1 MSGCRLAIIADDLSG
16 ALDTSAPFAA
26 RGADARVVISL
37 EALATT
43 LAEWQGQWPE
53 VIAVNTQS
61 RHLQSEEAAL
71 RVSEAVGLLKRV
83 APQQWFKK
91 VDSTL
96 RGQVVAECTALREAL
111 GFPLLLAPAVPA
123 QGRTVRHA
131 EVWVD
136 GIPLADTSYQQD
148 ALSTPLI
155 GSIDQAFAASGLPLQ
170 RYQPGR
176 DVQLPNGDCI
186 ADAESDGELSA
197 LYELVLSAGCRRAM
211 AGAAGLA
218 TAIAQ
223 YFFGRPDAPFRRLNN
238 VNAVLYAI
246 GSRSPRAAEQ
256 LQQLRQHVPGLAVM
270 KACAEPSATPCSPS
284 HSNPCHSNPVLG
296 AYVVVPGESE
306 ERTASQVAAS
316 MASKVADIT
325 SAWRD
330 DDTCLLF
337 LTGGDIA
344 MAVLTQLGV
353 SYICVETEWSPGVA
367 LGSMDG
373 DRRRRVMTK
382 AGGFGDT
389 QLLVHL
395 HQQFA
400 PRIESS

>member
-43 LAEWQGQWPE
+43 LAAWQGQWPE

-71 RVSEAVGLLKRV
+71 RVSEAVRLLKRV

-96 RGQVVAECTALREAL
+96 RGQVVAECTALWEAL

-170 RYQPGR
+170 RYRSGQG
-176 DVQLPNGDCI
+176 VQLPNGDCI
-186 ADAESDGELSA
+186 ADAESDEELAA
-197 LYELVLSAGCRRAM
+197 LYQLVLSAGCRRAM

-223 YFFGRPDAPFRRLNN
+223 HFFGHSDAQFRRLNN

-246 GSRSPRAAEQ
+246 GSRSSRAAEQ
-256 LQQLRQHVPGLAVM
+256 LQQLRQHVPGLAVI
-270 KACAEPSATPCSPS
+270 KACAEPSATPCSP
-284 HSNPCHSNPVLG
+284 CHSSPVLG

-306 ERTASQVAAS
+306 ERTASQVAES

-330 DDTCLLF
+330 DDPCLLF

-344 MAVLTQLGV
+344 MAVLAQLGV
-353 SYICVETEWSPGVA
+353 SYISVETEWAPGAA

-373 DRRRRVMTK
+373 DRRKRVMTK
-382 AGGFGDT
+382 AGGFGDP
-389 QLLVHL
+389 QLLVRL
-395 HQQFA
+395 HHQFA
-400 PRIESS
+400 PRLESS

>member
-26 RGADARVVISL
+26 RGADVRVVVSL

-43 LAEWQGQWPE
+43 LEAWQGQWPE

-71 RVSEAVGLLKRV
+71 RVSEAVRLLTRV
-83 APQQWFKK
+83 APQEWFKK

-123 QGRTVRHA
+123 QGRTVRNA

-136 GIPLADTSYQQD
+136 GIPLADTTYQQD

-155 GSIDQAFAASGLPLQ
+155 GPIDQAFAVSGQPLQ
-170 RYQPGR
+170 RYRSGQG
-176 DVQLPNGDCI
+176 VQLPNGDCI
-186 ADAESDGELSA
+186 ADAQSDEELAA
-197 LYELVLSAGCRRAM
+197 LYQLVSSAGCRRAM

-223 YFFGRPDAPFRRLNN
+223 RLFGWPDAPFRALNS

-256 LQQLRQHVPGLAVM
+256 LQQLRQYVPGLAVI
-270 KACAEPSATPCSPS
+270 KACTEPSATPCNSSPA
-284 HSNPCHSNPVLG
+284 LG

-306 ERTASQVAAS
+306 ERTANQVAEW

-330 DDTCLLF
+330 DDPCLLF
-337 LTGGDIA
+337 LTGGDTA

-373 DRRRRVMTK
+373 DRRKRVMTK
-382 AGGFGDT
+382 AGGFGDP
-389 QLLVHL
+389 QLLVRLYH
-395 HQQFA
+395 QFA
-400 PRIESS
+400 PRLESS

>member
-26 RGADARVVISL
+26 RGADVRVVISL

-43 LAEWQGQWPE
+43 LEAWQGQWPE

-71 RVSEAVGLLKRV
+71 RVSEAVRLLTRV
-83 APQQWFKK
+83 APQEWFKK

-123 QGRTVRHA
+123 QGRTVRNA

-136 GIPLADTSYQQD
+136 GIPLADTTYQQD

-155 GSIDQAFAASGLPLQ
+155 GPIDQAFSVSGQPLQ
-170 RYQPGR
+170 RYRSGQG
-176 DVQLPNGDCI
+176 VQLPNGDCI
-186 ADAESDGELSA
+186 ADAQSDEELAA
-197 LYELVLSAGCRRAM
+197 LYQLVSSAGCRRAM

-223 YFFGRPDAPFRRLNN
+223 RFFGRPDAPFRALNS

-246 GSRSPRAAEQ
+246 GSRSSRAAEQ
-256 LQQLRQHVPGLAVM
+256 LQQLRQYVPGLAVI
-270 KACAEPSATPCSPS
+270 KACTEPSATPCNSS
-284 HSNPCHSNPVLG
+284 PVLE

-306 ERTASQVAAS
+306 ECTANQVAES
-316 MASKVADIT
+316 MASKVADLT

-330 DDTCLLF
+330 DDPCLLF

-353 SYICVETEWSPGVA
+353 SYISVETEWSPGVA

-373 DRRRRVMTK
+373 DRRKRVMTK
-382 AGGFGDT
+382 AGGFGDP
-389 QLLVHL
+389 QLLVRLYH
-395 HQQFA
+395 QFA
-400 PRIESS
+400 PRLESS

>member
-1 MSGCRLAIIADDLSG
+1 MSRCRLAIIADDLSG
-16 ALDTSAPFAA
+16 ALDTAAPFAA

-37 EALATT
+37 GALATT
-43 LAEWQGQWPE
+43 LEAWQGQWPE
-53 VIAVNTQS
+53 IIAVNTQS
-61 RHLQSEEAAL
+61 RHLPSDEAAL
-71 RVSEAVGLLKRV
+71 RVSEAVRLLKRV

-111 GFPLLLAPAVPA
+111 GLPLLLAPAVPA

-136 GIPLADTSYQQD
+136 GIPLADTTYQQD
-148 ALSTPLI
+148 ALSTPLV
-155 GSIDQAFAASGLPLQ
+155 GPIDQAFAVSGLPLQ
-170 RYQPGR
+170 RYQPER

-186 ADAESDGELSA
+186 ADAESDEELSV
-197 LYELVLSAGCRRAM
+197 LYQLVLSAGGRRAM

-223 YFFGRPDAPFRRLNN
+223 QFFGRPDVPFRRLSN

-256 LQQLRQHVPGLAVM
+256 LQQLRRHVPGLAVI
-270 KACAEPSATPCSPS
+270 KACTNPFATSCQPSNSS
-284 HSNPCHSNPVLG
+284 PVLN
-296 AYVVVPGESE
+296 ACAVVPGEGE
-306 ERTASQVAAS
+306 ERTASQVAESIA
-316 MASKVADIT
+316 ANVADIT
-325 SAWRD
+325 SAWRED
-330 DDTCLLF
+330 DACLLF

-353 SYICVETEWSPGVA
+353 SYISVETEWSPGVA

-373 DRRRRVMTK
+373 DRRKQVMTK
-382 AGGFGDT
+382 AGGFGDP
-389 QLLVHL
+389 QLLVRL
-395 HQQFA
+395 HHQVA
-400 PRIESS
+400 TA

>member
-16 ALDTSAPFAA
+16 ALDSSAPFAA
-26 RGADARVVISL
+26 RGADVRVAISL

-43 LAEWQGQWPE
+43 LEAWQDQWPE
-53 VIAVNTQS
+53 VLAVNTQS

-71 RVSEAVGLLKRV
+71 RVSEAVRLLRRV

-96 RGQVVAECTALREAL
+96 RGQVVAECTALREAI

-136 GIPLADTSYQQD
+136 GTPLADTSYQQD

-155 GSIDQAFAASGLPLQ
+155 GPIDQAFAVSGLPLQ
-170 RYQPGR
+170 CYQPER

-186 ADAESDGELSA
+186 ADAESDEELSA
-197 LYELVLSAGCRRAM
+197 LYQLVLSDGGRQAM

-223 YFFGRPDAPFRRLNN
+223 HLFGRPDALFRRLNNVNN

-246 GSRSPRAAEQ
+246 GSRSPRAVEQ
-256 LQQLRQHVPGLAVM
+256 LQQLRQHVPGLAVV
-270 KACAEPSATPCSPS
+270 KACTEPSATP
-284 HSNPCHSNPVLG
+284 HSPCHSSPVLG

-306 ERTASQVAAS
+306 EPTAYQVAES

-353 SYICVETEWSPGVA
+353 SYICVETEWSSGVA
-367 LGSMDG
+367 LGCVDG
-373 DRRRRVMTK
+373 DGRRRVMTK
-382 AGGFGDT
+382 AGGFGDP
-389 QLLVHL
+389 QLLVRL
-395 HQQFA
+395 HHQLA
-400 PRIESS
+400 PRLGSS

>member
-26 RGADARVVISL
+26 RGADVRVVISL

-43 LAEWQGQWPE
+43 LEAWQGQWPE

-71 RVSEAVGLLKRV
+71 RVSEAVRLLTRV
-83 APQQWFKK
+83 APQEWFKK

-123 QGRTVRHA
+123 QGRTVRNA

-136 GIPLADTSYQQD
+136 GIPLADTTYQQD

-155 GSIDQAFAASGLPLQ
+155 GPIDQAFSVSGQPLQ
-170 RYQPGR
+170 RYRSGQG
-176 DVQLPNGDCI
+176 VQLPNGDCI
-186 ADAESDGELSA
+186 ADAQSDEELAA
-197 LYELVLSAGCRRAM
+197 LYQLVSSAGCRRAM

-223 YFFGRPDAPFRRLNN
+223 RFFGRPDAPFRALNS

-256 LQQLRQHVPGLAVM
+256 LQQLRQYVPGLAVI
-270 KACAEPSATPCSPS
+270 KACTEPSATPCNSSPA
-284 HSNPCHSNPVLG
+284 LG
-296 AYVVVPGESE
+296 TYVVVPGESE
-306 ERTASQVAAS
+306 ECTANQVAES
-316 MASKVADIT
+316 MASKVADLT

-330 DDTCLLF
+330 DDPCLLF

-353 SYICVETEWSPGVA
+353 NCISVETEWSPGVA

-373 DRRRRVMTK
+373 DRRKRVMTK
-382 AGGFGDT
+382 AGGFGDP
-389 QLLVHL
+389 QLLVRLYH
-395 HQQFA
+395 QFA
-400 PRIESS
+400 PRLESS

>member
-26 RGADARVVISL
+26 RGADVRVVISL

-43 LAEWQGQWPE
+43 LEAWQGQWPE

-61 RHLQSEEAAL
+61 RHLQSEVAAL
-71 RVSEAVGLLKRV
+71 RVSEAVRLLKRV
-83 APQQWFKK
+83 APQEWFKK

-96 RGQVVAECTALREAL
+96 RGQVVAECTVLREAL

-123 QGRTVRHA
+123 QGRTVRNA

-136 GIPLADTSYQQD
+136 GIPLADTTYQQD

-155 GSIDQAFAASGLPLQ
+155 GPIDQAFAVSGRPLQ
-170 RYQPGR
+170 RYRSGR
-176 DVQLPNGDCI
+176 GVQLPNGDCI
-186 ADAESDGELSA
+186 ADAESDEELAA
-197 LYELVLSAGCRRAM
+197 LYQLVLSAGYRRAM

-223 YFFGRPDAPFRRLNN
+223 RFFGWPDAPFRALNS

-246 GSRSPRAAEQ
+246 GSRSPLAAEQ
-256 LQQLRQHVPGLAVM
+256 LQQLRQYAPGLSVI
-270 KACAEPSATPCSPS
+270 KACTEPSATPCNSS
-284 HSNPCHSNPVLG
+284 PVLG

-306 ERTASQVAAS
+306 ERTANQVAES

-330 DDTCLLF
+330 DDPCLLF

-353 SYICVETEWSPGVA
+353 NCISVETEWSPGVT

-373 DRRRRVMTK
+373 DRRKRVMTK
-382 AGGFGDT
+382 AGGFGDP
-389 QLLVHL
+389 QLLVRL
-395 HQQFA
+395 HHQFA
-400 PRIESS
+400 PRLESS